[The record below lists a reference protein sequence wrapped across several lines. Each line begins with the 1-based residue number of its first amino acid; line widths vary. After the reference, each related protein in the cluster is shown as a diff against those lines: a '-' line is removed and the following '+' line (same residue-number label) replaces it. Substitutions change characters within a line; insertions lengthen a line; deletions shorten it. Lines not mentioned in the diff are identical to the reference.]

1 MGISITIGRQE
12 AGRPWQVTL
21 KTIDRRDFCRGTLPA
36 ERTEN
41 EVRTWATDQCRVYG
55 LVYAVIERW

>member
-12 AGRPWQVTL
+12 AGQPWQVTL

-36 ERTEN
+36 ERTED
-41 EVRTWATDQCRVYG
+41 EVRTWVMDQCKVYG
-55 LVYAVIERW
+55 LAYAVIERW